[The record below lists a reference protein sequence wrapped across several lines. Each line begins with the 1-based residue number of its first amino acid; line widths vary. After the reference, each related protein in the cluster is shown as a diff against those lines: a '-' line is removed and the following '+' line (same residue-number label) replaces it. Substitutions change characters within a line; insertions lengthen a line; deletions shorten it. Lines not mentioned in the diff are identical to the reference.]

1 MRVISIHF
9 DSDQSLVIFQLL
21 GYLQG
26 ILDNTKSSRSWQLSE
41 APFWQKR
48 LADKTT
54 CANVFRRTLCAQI
67 YKTELNFRIEKEMSR
82 RFLEVETKR
91 LILTCFETFI
101 EANGKQVTKTNIT
114 NKVNSTCAILL
125 YILASEFEPSVFP
138 SPIKH
143 FSELHVSFCD

>member
-54 CANVFRRTLCAQI
+54 CANVFRRTVAS
-67 YKTELNFRIEKEMSR
+67 TEFR
-82 RFLEVETKR
+82 THW
-91 LILTCFETFI
+91 TF
-101 EANGKQVTKTNIT
+101 
-114 NKVNSTCAILL
+114 
-125 YILASEFEPSVFP
+125 
-138 SPIKH
+138 H
-143 FSELHVSFCD
+143 